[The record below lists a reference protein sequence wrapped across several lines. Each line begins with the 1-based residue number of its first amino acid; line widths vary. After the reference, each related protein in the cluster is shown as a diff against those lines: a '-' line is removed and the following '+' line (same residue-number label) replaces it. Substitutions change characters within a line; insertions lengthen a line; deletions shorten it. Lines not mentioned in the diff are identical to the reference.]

1 MLLLLLLL
9 GGFVTKGTVIQ
20 TLNFASILFLAV
32 HRVIRPANRADP
44 MRTLLELEV
53 VSVCWDAL
61 DGSTLYQ
68 LLDSLDLDPGFRFSI
83 RFFINNFQ

>member
-1 MLLLLLLL
+1 MFALFTSVTAGFDPSLFHR
-9 GGFVTKGTVIQ
+9 GGFYSKGTIIE
-20 TLNFASILFLAV
+20 TLYFASILFLAV
-32 HRVIRPANRADP
+32 HRTIRPANRADP

-68 LLDSLDLDPGFRFSI
+68 LIDSLDLDSSE
-83 RFFINNFQ
+83 